1 MSIAHV
7 LRGGLLA
14 IALASVT
21 APVALG
27 GDEPKVT
34 GLLADE
40 VEVYAD
46 PSAETQV
53 GTLYKREVS
62 QALPILE
69 VAKNLMLLV
78 DNGKVR
84 GWIYPFLVETNFK
97 PGDIGPCKYKF
108 QEGTMGVR
116 NIGENCKKPSN

>member
-1 MSIAHV
+1 MFITHA
-7 LRGGLLA
+7 LRNGLLA
-14 IALASVT
+14 
-21 APVALG
+21 VALWSMTAAMAIS
-27 GDEPKVT
+27 GDELKVT

-46 PSAETQV
+46 PSAEKPV
-53 GTLYKREVS
+53 GTLYRREMS

-84 GWIYPFLVETNFK
+84 GWIYPFLAETNFD
-97 PGDIGPCKYKF
+97 PGDIGPCHYAF
-108 QEGTMGVR
+108 QSGNLGVR

>member
-21 APVALG
+21 VAVALG
-27 GDEPKVT
+27 GDELKIT
-34 GLLADE
+34 KLLADE
-40 VEVYAD
+40 VEVYKY
-46 PSAETQV
+46 PSAKKLA
-53 GTLYKREVS
+53 GKLYRKEMT
-62 QALPILE
+62 QALPVLE
-69 VAKNLMLLV
+69 VADNLMLRV
-78 DNGKVR
+78 DNGKVH

-97 PGDIGPCKYKF
+97 PGDIGPCQYKF
-108 QEGTMGVR
+108 QEGTLGVR